1 MAIPETGFFMATP
14 ASINARVP
22 AQTVAIEEEPFD
34 SMISDTTRTVYGYPA
49 GICPFKARH
58 AKCPCPISR
67 RPTPRCAFASPV
79 ENGGKL

>member
-1 MAIPETGFFMATP
+1 MATP

-79 ENGGKL
+79 E